1 MTNSASPPRRAEAM
15 KPSDIIDGATVR
27 DRPNLYVVG
36 CFDQRVTFYS
46 QQVRGLSL
54 VYALKEQGYLDNDPR
69 IAIIGA
75 GAAGLAA
82 AAAAALASNGR
93 VVIFE
98 TAADLLPLQS
108 GTTRRKLDPHIYD
121 WPCDDAVD
129 KIANLPILDWEAGPA
144 RSVRDDVV
152 LEFEDIS
159 QRMGGRLEKRLRHQ
173 VTRIRPEGRTYEI
186 TFDRLG
192 AVTGAGPAQALTER
206 FDIVLLA
213 IGFGLEP
220 NETIP
225 GILNSSYWSD
235 SGVPTQEFAA
245 RPTPRFFISG
255 NGDGALIDLV
265 AAAASDF
272 DHAEMI
278 RLIVGYTGIGEIA
291 KVLVDIDARGRQAL
305 VARVPFDLFA
315 VYETEIQH
323 RIEANGLL
331 REVGGRLRA
340 GVRLTLQTN
349 NPDIFSLNTSAL
361 NRLAAFVTIKACE
374 ATTNSVFTHVRCSNV
389 TRDQEFTTTASGQ
402 PVFLLDCE
410 GTSVEADEVII
421 RRGPQSA
428 EVRSPFSDMLV
439 DYATTHAEWLSR
451 HGNATLVPDLS
462 REARA
467 FFEGRANE
475 EGVPL
480 SRRRQRQAEA
490 ALPISFQLRAV
501 GEEIRWTGGLA
512 KETIA
517 DAWENDRAYQ
527 LILPSG
533 PSEMGTVTG
542 AILRMACH
550 ARQVVL
556 YADPIQWRDVVRHVS
571 SDSPHASGMSM
582 VSIVSG
588 SPGGAAQ
595 NPELISAGHLARQLH
610 RSLDRWVLEHVH
622 AHLDEF
628 LRSVT
633 DPQRMVGISIAADL
647 RLIMSN
653 TWRHW
658 RESFE
663 LDGDLLNRFLR
674 LMVCAID
681 DEDLDA
687 AKVLVGPRKLQEII
701 RGTAVSL
708 AIAASWQLTSPAGT
722 RPGNL
727 RRQRHEAPEWSGHGC
742 AANLINRKALALCA
756 GTYMW
761 QTNFVILA
769 VEGLIELSKAAESQF
784 THTDSGQPAFS
795 ETDGSGPVVMW
806 ITQEFS
812 DAAEAGAAEFAA
824 MLAKVETRHFSK
836 LASAIERAGAAA

>member
-1 MTNSASPPRRAEAM
+1 MR
-15 KPSDIIDGATVR
+15 PSDIIEGATVR

-36 CFDQRVTFYS
+36 CFDQRITFYS

-54 VYALKEQGYLDNDPR
+54 VYALKEQGYLDNAPR

-121 WPCDDAVD
+121 WPCYDATD

-152 LEFEDIS
+152 VEFEDIAL
-159 QRMGGRLEKRLRHQ
+159 RMDGRLEKRLRHQ
-173 VTRIRPEGRTYEI
+173 VTKIRPEGRTYEI

-192 AVTGAGPAQALTER
+192 AVTGAGPELDLTER

-220 NETIP
+220 QETIL
-225 GILNSSYWSD
+225 GIPNSSYWSD

-265 AAAASDF
+265 AAATSDF

-278 RLIVGYTGIGEIA
+278 RRIVGYAGIDEIA
-291 KVLVDIDARGRQAL
+291 NALVEIDARARQAL
-305 VARVPFDLFA
+305 VAGGPFDIFA
-315 VYETEIQH
+315 VYETEIKQ

-331 REVGGRLRA
+331 REVGRRLRA
-340 GVRLTLQTN
+340 GVRITLQTN
-349 NPDIFSLNTSAL
+349 NPEIFSLNTSAL
-361 NRLAAFVTIKACE
+361 NRLAAFATIKACD
-374 ATTNSVFTHVRCSNV
+374 AAANCVFTHIRCSTV

-402 PVFLLDCE
+402 PIFSLDCE
-410 GTSVEADEVII
+410 GTPIEADEVII
-421 RRGPQSA
+421 RRGPQSV
-428 EVRSPFSDMLV
+428 EVRSPFSDMLG
-439 DYATTHAEWLSR
+439 DYGATHGEWLRR
-451 HGNATLVPDLS
+451 HGDATLVPELS

-475 EGVPL
+475 EGIPL
-480 SRRRQRQAEA
+480 SPRHQRQAAA

-501 GEEIRWTGGLA
+501 GGEIRWTGALT
-512 KETIA
+512 KDNIA

-527 LILPSG
+527 VILPSE
-533 PSEMGTVTG
+533 PSDMGAVTG

-550 ARQVVL
+550 ARHVTL
-556 YADPIQWRDVVRHVS
+556 YADPIHWRDVVRQVS

-582 VSIVSG
+582 LRIVSG

-595 NPELISAGHLARQLH
+595 DPELSSADPLARRLH
-610 RSLDRWVLEHVH
+610 RSLDRWILEHVH
-622 AHLDEF
+622 AHLDDF
-628 LRSVT
+628 LRSGA
-633 DPQRMVGISIAADL
+633 DPQNMVGISMAADL
-647 RLIMSN
+647 RQLMSD

-663 LDGDLLNRFLR
+663 HDGDLLNRFLR

-681 DEDLDA
+681 DEGLDA

-701 RGTAVSL
+701 CGTVVSL
-708 AIAASWQLTSPAGT
+708 AIASSWQMTSPAGV

-742 AANLINRKALALCA
+742 AADLINRKSLALCA

-761 QTNFVILA
+761 QTNFVILT
-769 VEGLIELSKAAESQF
+769 VKGLIELSRAAESQF
-784 THTDSGQPAFS
+784 THTDSGQPVFT

-806 ITQEFS
+806 ISPDFS
-812 DAAEAGAAEFAA
+812 VAAEAGAVAFAT
-824 MLAKVETRHFSK
+824 MLFEVESRHFSK
-836 LASAIERAGAAA
+836 LSTAIEKAGAAA